1 MSASEEFILAIQTGD
16 LNYIE
21 KHLSR
26 PGTEINSEVKHG
38 RNALHYAAD
47 AGKVPIVRFLL
58 GKMAIIDYQD
68 MDGMTPLMA
77 AVDKD
82 HLQTAKLLLEE
93 VSYTT
98 RHQGVLIL
106 PVLFLQG
113 ADPHIEDETGKTAFD
128 IAKDHGFTQIQK
140 FLESYKKK

>member
-93 VSYTT
+93 
-98 RHQGVLIL
+98 
-106 PVLFLQG
+106 G